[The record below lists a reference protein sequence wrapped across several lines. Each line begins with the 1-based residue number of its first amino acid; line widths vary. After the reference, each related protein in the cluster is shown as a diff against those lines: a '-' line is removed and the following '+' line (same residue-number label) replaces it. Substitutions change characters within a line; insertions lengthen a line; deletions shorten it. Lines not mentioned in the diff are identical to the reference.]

1 MKKHNLD
8 FIYKKYSE
16 KELENNIHLFGFYDW
31 RYISKYQILS
41 EEFIEKH
48 SNKLNWDNISAY
60 QVLSEDFIE
69 KHLDKLNWYEISFYH
84 KLSEEFI
91 KKHIDKINIYWLMEN
106 KNISEKIKEEIK
118 TLEYII

>member
-8 FIYKKYSE
+8 LIYKKYSE

-31 RYISKYQILS
+31 RFISKYQILS
-41 EEFIEKH
+41 EEFIKKH
-48 SNKLNWDNISAY
+48 SNKVTWNDISAC
-60 QVLSEDFIE
+60 QTLSEDFIE
-69 KHLDKLNWYEISFYH
+69 KHSDKLNWYEISFYH

-91 KKHIDKINIYWLMEN
+91 KKHIDKIDIYWLMEN

-118 TLEYII
+118 TLEDII